1 MKWVFLSLGIIFEVI
16 AVGFMKKAEGFTKLG
31 PILFALLFFIFALG
45 CLVLVLKKMDASIAY
60 AIWSGGGILFMAL
73 IGILWLNESVSIIKI
88 VSMLLIAIGV
98 IGLELLD

>member
-1 MKWVFLSLGIIFEVI
+1 
-16 AVGFMKKAEGFTKLG
+16 
-31 PILFALLFFIFALG
+31 
-45 CLVLVLKKMDASIAY
+45 MDASIAY